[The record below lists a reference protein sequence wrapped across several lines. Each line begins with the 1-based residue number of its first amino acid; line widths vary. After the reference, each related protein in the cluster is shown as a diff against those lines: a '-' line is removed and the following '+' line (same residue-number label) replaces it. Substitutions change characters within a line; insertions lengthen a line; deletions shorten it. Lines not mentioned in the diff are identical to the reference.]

1 MFVNLSTEASR
12 PAPTPFHADILP
24 SRPAIHFYDTEGH
37 PIAAE
42 SVVDITGDLEI
53 TEDGALTVQT
63 ALHAKAKEAP
73 GFRFYSLSD
82 RRMRQWLCRKHKVR
96 TGKDVRCRLSL
107 QSVSFWFESRA

>member
-1 MFVNLSTEASR
+1 MPVEGRDLSSRAAHDGGRDMRTGKSLTAS
-12 PAPTPFHADILP
+12 
-24 SRPAIHFYDTEGH
+24 EG
-37 PIAAE
+37 
-42 SVVDITGDLEI
+42 VQRL
-53 TEDGALTVQT
+53 QT

-73 GFRFYSLSD
+73 CFRFYSLSD